1 MNIVFD
7 LGGVVFNWQPD
18 KLIKSVFDNAET
30 QRLVKV
36 QIFEHPDWVELDKGT
51 LDVEQAIER
60 GALRTQ
66 LPRTEISKL
75 MSEVP
80 RSLTPIHESIDLLHS
95 IRGTDNRLFV
105 LSNMQFPSIE
115 HLERESS
122 IWDLFDGI
130 VISCRIQKVKPDIE
144 IYQYLLKEHRLVAE
158 ETVFIDDTDVNL
170 VAAASLGINTIKFVS
185 SSQCRQDL
193 VDLKCISTNQDTH
206 QSVSN
211 KSGHP
216 LTDEKSAKSQ
226 DIHKK

>member
-18 KLIKSVFDNAET
+18 KLISSVFNDPET
-30 QRLVKV
+30 QQLVRV
-36 QIFEHPDWVELDKGT
+36 EIFEHSDWVELDRGT

-60 GALRTQ
+60 GASRTK
-66 LPRTEISKL
+66 LPRAEISKL

-80 RSLTPIHESIDLLHS
+80 RSLTPIHESIDLLRS
-95 IRGTDNRLFV
+95 IRGTDNKFFI

-122 IWDLFDGI
+122 IWDMFDGI

-144 IYQYLLKEHRLVAE
+144 IYEYLLNEHRLVAE

-170 VAAASLGINTIKFVS
+170 VAASTLGIKTIKFVS

-193 VDLKCISTNQDTH
+193 VNLKCI
-206 QSVSN
+206 
-211 KSGHP
+211 
-216 LTDEKSAKSQ
+216 
-226 DIHKK
+226 